1 VDATRSRASFVGEWA
16 IAGAFFLATVG
27 VTLLVV
33 RELRTTPSPGTPS
46 ATNGP
51 VSAAVPP
58 GAVSVPAL
66 TLGGQQE
73 VQVGELYRDVAQR
86 IDREV
91 VLVKTVTER
100 GPLGTREVRSY
111 QLAGTRFI
119 LVLEPFERGGEPRVA
134 AIYVQ

>member
-1 VDATRSRASFVGEWA
+1 VDATRSRVSFIGEWA

-27 VTLLVV
+27 VTILVV
-33 RELRTTPSPGTPS
+33 RQVRTSPTPGTA
-46 ATNGP
+46 ATGGGS

-73 VQVGELYRDVAQR
+73 VQVGELFRDVAQR
-86 IDREV
+86 IDRDV

-100 GPLGTREVRSY
+100 GPLGPREVRSY
-111 QLAGTRFI
+111 QLAGTHFI
-119 LVLEPFERGGEPRVA
+119 LVLEPFERGGELRVA